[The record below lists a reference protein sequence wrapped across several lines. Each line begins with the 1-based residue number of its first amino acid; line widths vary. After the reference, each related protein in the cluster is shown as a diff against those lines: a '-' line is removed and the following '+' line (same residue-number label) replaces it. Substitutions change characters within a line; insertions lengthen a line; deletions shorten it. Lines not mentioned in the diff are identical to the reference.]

1 MRIQSQ
7 EKEIKIMRKK
17 ARNLI
22 KFCHDLNEEAHD
34 IDPEFFEK
42 TRELMDSSDM
52 AEPMP
57 KKGRVEPDPKP
68 SKPRL
73 KLFIAFKV

>member
-7 EKEIKIMRKK
+7 EKEIKILRKR

-34 IDPEFFEK
+34 IDLEFLEK
-42 TRELMDSSDM
+42 TRESIDSSDFT
-52 AEPMP
+52 ELMP

-68 SKPRL
+68 SK
-73 KLFIAFKV
+73 